1 MELLG
6 ECYEIRVGKK
16 EKDIYLPKNKP
27 MLIKVPKAKYFC
39 IQGKGN
45 PNQQDFQNRIG
56 ALYALSY
63 TIRMMPKN
71 GYTPEGYYEYTVY
84 PLEGFWDLSEV
95 GRQKEELDKNELIYT
110 IMIKQPDF
118 VDEKLFEQALTIAK
132 QKKQNPLLDEVYF
145 DRIDEG
151 LCVQMMHIGSYDHEK
166 ETFDC
171 MKEYIANNHL
181 EIKTLVHKEIYI
193 SDIRK
198 VSPEKLKTVLRY
210 QVVQQ

>member
-1 MELLG
+1 MK
-6 ECYEIRVGKK
+6 YEWRKK

-27 MLIKVPKAKYFC
+27 ILIKVPKAKYFC

-151 LCVQMMHIGSYDHEK
+151 LCV
-166 ETFDC
+166 
-171 MKEYIANNHL
+171 
-181 EIKTLVHKEIYI
+181 
-193 SDIRK
+193 
-198 VSPEKLKTVLRY
+198 
-210 QVVQQ
+210 